1 MGRRIRSQRKGRGSV
16 FRSHSHHKKGP
27 PKLRAVDAIER
38 KGYIRGLITDIIHD
52 PGRGAPLAKVKR
64 PSFCLVFIRPG
75 DVSQPYKSWT
85 EEGDYD
91 RYRGDVYWTSKCD
104 VRGLMNCS
112 F

>member
-16 FRSHSHHKKGP
+16 FRAHSHHRKGP
-27 PKLRAVDAIER
+27 PKLRAADAIER

-64 PSFCLVFIRPG
+64 PSFYLVFILPG
-75 DVSQPYKSWT
+75 DLPQPGESWT

-91 RYRGDVYWTSKCD
+91 RHRGDVYWTSKWNIK
-104 VRGLMNCS
+104 GLITC
-112 F
+112 